1 MFQVDSFLG
10 HLEHFFRENVAG
22 LFLAAVCCGAV
33 ALLAAL
39 VSLVAARAFCRV
51 AALLLAAVVLLI
63 AISAA
68 LGGCLLSLL

>member
-1 MFQVDSFLG
+1 MG
-10 HLEHFFRENVAG
+10 NVAG

-39 VSLVAARAFCRV
+39 ISLVAVCTLCRV
-51 AALLLAAVVLLI
+51 TALLLAAVVLLI

>member
-1 MFQVDSFLG
+1 M
-10 HLEHFFRENVAG
+10 ENVAG

-39 VSLVAARAFCRV
+39 VSLVAACTLGRV
-51 AALLLAAVVLLI
+51 AALLLI